1 MTINILPNPTKQP
14 MAFFFVVSAHP
25 FSVYS
30 FRKGTDFKVTGF
42 KSLYFATTFKQ
53 WIGKAFYWGSL
64 KRLHTVKIDEK
75 FSYRVIFL

>member
-1 MTINILPNPTKQP
+1 MQIKIVWINY
-14 MAFFFVVSAHP
+14 VP

-42 KSLYFATTFKQ
+42 KSLYFDTTFKQ

-75 FSYRVIFL
+75 FSYRVIHL